1 MSDVMPAEP
10 LDPANPSTDELVDGS
25 FELQVA
31 DNHMSA
37 TLFVEPPRGGGAAV
51 TEDQVRAALFD
62 HGVVAGILDN
72 ALRQALERHDGIGVC
87 IALGQEPTPGEP
99 ATFTNLLESPNQLRA
114 EAAETTEAAAEEGEE
129 ENEDEE
135 DDGTYTRI
143 DYRNMGNLLLVAPGE
158 VLMRRTPAVPGIPGF
173 DITGKITE
181 PPKIEDHPFDAQLA
195 GATPS
200 ADNPDLLIA
209 AIGGAP
215 KILPRGVTVTSV
227 VEVERVDLSS
237 GNINLDGTLRVKG
250 DIVTGMKVVVT
261 GDVIV
266 TGTIEAADIY
276 AGGNITVNGGIIG
289 MTETVA
295 TDGKEQ
301 SRAAHLVCG
310 GTVKARFI
318 HNADIDAA
326 KTVAAEREI
335 RHSFIDAGESVVVGP
350 PGGQNGV
357 IVGGCVRAMTSVQ
370 SGIIG
375 SPGSVR
381 TEVQVGLDPHVH
393 GQRAALQQK
402 RQDLTEQQAKLE
414 KVVMFLHANPQKDV
428 DGIGD
433 RARKTYKQTFTDME
447 ALKAEE
453 AELNKALQPKPDA
466 YVAARKRVHTG
477 VRMRVGHKF
486 REFREDY
493 PGCKAR
499 IGEDGEVMVS

>member
-1 MSDVMPAEP
+1 MSAVTPVEP
-10 LDPANPSTDELVDGS
+10 PDPVDSSTDEPVDGS
-25 FELQVA
+25 FELQIA

-37 TLFVEPPRGGGAAV
+37 TLFVEPPQGGAAV

-62 HGVVAGILDN
+62 RGVAAGIVDH
-72 ALRQALERHDGIGVC
+72 ALRQAIERHDGIGVC
-87 IALGQEPTPGEP
+87 IAVGQEPTPGEP
-99 ATFTNLLESPNQLRA
+99 ATFTNLLESPGQQRA
-114 EAAETTEAAAEEGEE
+114 EAAEDAAQEE
-129 ENEDEE
+129 ESEDED

-143 DYRNMGNLLLVAPGE
+143 DYRNMGNLLLVTPGE
-158 VLMRRTPAVPGIPGF
+158 ALMRRTPAVPGIPGF
-173 DITGKITE
+173 DITGKIAE
-181 PPKIEDHPFDAQLA
+181 PPQIEDPPFDAQLA
-195 GATPS
+195 GAAPS
-200 ADNPDLLIA
+200 ADDPDLLVASIA
-209 AIGGAP
+209 GAP

-227 VEVERVDLSS
+227 VEVEAVDLSS

-295 TDGKEQ
+295 TDGQEQ

-318 HNADIDAA
+318 LNADIDAA

-357 IVGGCVRAMTSVQ
+357 IVGGCVRAMVSVQ
-370 SGIIG
+370 SGVIG

-414 KVVMFLHANPQKDV
+414 KVVMFLRANPQKDV

-453 AELNKALQPKPDA
+453 AELVKALQPRPDA

-477 VRMRVGHKF
+477 VRLRVGHKF

-499 IGEDGEVMVS
+499 IGEDGEVTVS

>member
-10 LDPANPSTDELVDGS
+10 FDPSADEPADGS

-31 DNHMSA
+31 DNRMSA
-37 TLFVEPPRGGGAAV
+37 TVFVEPPHGGGAAV
-51 TEDQVRAALFD
+51 TEDQVRAALLE
-62 HGVVAGILDN
+62 HGVVTGILDD
-72 ALRQALERHDGIGVC
+72 ALRQALQRHDGIGVC
-87 IALGQEPTPGEP
+87 IALGREPVPGEP
-99 ATFTNLLESPNQLRA
+99 ATFTNLLESPDQHRA
-114 EAAETTEAAAEEGEE
+114 ETAEEGEE
-129 ENEDEE
+129 EEGAEEDKDD

-143 DYRNMGNLLLVAPGE
+143 DYRNMGNLLLVTPGE
-158 VLMRRTPAVPGIPGF
+158 ALMRRTPAVPGIPGF
-173 DITGKITE
+173 DITGEITE
-181 PPKIEDHPFDAQLA
+181 PPPIEDTPFDAQLA

-200 ADNPDLLIA
+200 ADDPNLLIA
-209 AIGGAP
+209 AAGGAP

-250 DIVTGMKVVVT
+250 DIVTGMKVVAT

-266 TGTIEAADIY
+266 TGTIEAADIH

-310 GTVKARFI
+310 GMVKARFI
-318 HNADIDAA
+318 HNADIDAG

-375 SPGSVR
+375 STGAVR

-466 YVAARKRVHTG
+466 YVAARKRIHTG
-477 VRMRVGHKF
+477 VRIRVGHKF

-499 IGEDGEVMVS
+499 IGEDGEVLVS

>member
-1 MSDVMPAEP
+1 MSAATPVDPSNPA
-10 LDPANPSTDELVDGS
+10 DPSTDEPLDGS
-25 FELQVA
+25 FELHIA
-31 DNHMSA
+31 DDHMSA
-37 TLFVEPPRGGGAAV
+37 TLFVEPPKGGGAAV
-51 TEDQVRAALFD
+51 TEDQVRAALLEQ
-62 HGVVAGILDN
+62 GVVAGILDN
-72 ALRQALERHDGIGVC
+72 ALRQAIERRDGIGVC

-99 ATFTNLLESPNQLRA
+99 ATFTSLLESPSEHRA
-114 EAAETTEAAAEEGEE
+114 EAAEEPAEED
-129 ENEDEE
+129 EDED

-143 DYRNMGNLLLVAPGE
+143 DYRNMGNLLLVTPGE
-158 VLMRRTPAVPGIPGF
+158 ALMRRTPAVQGTPGF
-173 DITGKITE
+173 DITGKVTE
-181 PPKIEDHPFDAQLA
+181 PAKIEDLPFDAQSA
-195 GATPS
+195 GAAPS
-200 ADNPDLLIA
+200 ADDPDLLVA
-209 AIGGAP
+209 SIGGAP
-215 KILPRGVTVTSV
+215 KVLPRSVTVASV
-227 VEVERVDLSS
+227 VEVEAVDLSS

-261 GDVIV
+261 GDIVV
-266 TGTIEAADIY
+266 TGTIEAADVY

-289 MTETVA
+289 MSETVA

-310 GTVKARFI
+310 GTIKARFI
-318 HNADIDAA
+318 LNAEIDAA

-357 IVGGCVRAMTSVQ
+357 LVGGCTRAMMSVQ
-370 SGIIG
+370 SGVIG
-375 SPGSVR
+375 STGAVR

-466 YVAARKRVHTG
+466 YVAAKKHIHTG
-477 VRMRVGHKF
+477 VRLRVGHKF

-499 IGEDGEVMVS
+499 IGEDGEVIVS